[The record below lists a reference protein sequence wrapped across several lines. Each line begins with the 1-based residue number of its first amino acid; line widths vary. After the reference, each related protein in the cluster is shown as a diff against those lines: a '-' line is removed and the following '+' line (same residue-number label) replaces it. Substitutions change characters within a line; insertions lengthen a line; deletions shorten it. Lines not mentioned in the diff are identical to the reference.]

1 MSYRPSGWNETNSN
15 PCLDCPEKLSGYA
28 GKHCHL
34 YCGELRDYLSRE
46 DGADLMY
53 LAFMAQRPSR
63 DEIMVR
69 IVDCLYGG
77 STVSDLLGWL
87 KERLLIWG
95 KQLDKPRENM
105 V

>member
-1 MSYRPSGWNETNSN
+1 
-15 PCLDCPEKLSGYA
+15 
-28 GKHCHL
+28 
-34 YCGELRDYLSRE
+34 
-46 DGADLMY
+46 
-53 LAFMAQRPSR
+53 
-63 DEIMVR
+63 MVR